1 MAPGGNT
8 GSAPRPWVRRGSS
21 GVGVSTLS
29 NWAGS
34 ATHRGCKPQASSR
47 PRLWLRL
54 RPRSYARARYF
65 FLFFFLFLPGSPCFF
80 FLVWPLST
88 GRSKGDGPG
97 DMVGD
102 GREADWAHGT
112 GRAGQRGG
120 WVGGNEASGRSEKVE
135 YEGSEL
141 RVDDELGHHI
151 QGHG

>member
-1 MAPGGNT
+1 M
-8 GSAPRPWVRRGSS
+8 
-21 GVGVSTLS
+21 
-29 NWAGS
+29 
-34 ATHRGCKPQASSR
+34 QASGQFEAKTVATATATQLCACAIFLS
-47 PRLWLRL
+47 
-54 RPRSYARARYF
+54 
-65 FLFFFLFLPGSPCFF
+65 FLFFVPSWLPLLFF

>member
-1 MAPGGNT
+1 MRVRDISFFSFFCSFLAPL
-8 GSAPRPWVRRGSS
+8 A
-21 GVGVSTLS
+21 
-29 NWAGS
+29 
-34 ATHRGCKPQASSR
+34 
-47 PRLWLRL
+47 
-54 RPRSYARARYF
+54 F
-65 FLFFFLFLPGSPCFF
+65 FF